1 MRIQKPPR
9 LSRAFGRSSPGA
21 LCEPFSVTTTF
32 EGDRCAIVAVVGD
45 IDLATV
51 GILVECI
58 ETAIRAGGVLVVD
71 LTGVTFCSGAGVR
84 ALHGLR
90 RGAELAGVPVAWVV
104 RSPRMW
110 RLLRGTGVAGFAC
123 YRDRADAL
131 AAVG

>member
-21 LCEPFSVTTTF
+21 LCEPFSVTATF
-32 EGDRCAIVAVVGD
+32 EGAGCAVVAVVGD

-51 GILVECI
+51 GILVECC
-58 ETAIRAGGVLVVD
+58 ETALRAGGVLVVD
-71 LTGVTFCSGAGVR
+71 LTGVTFCSGAGLR
-84 ALHGLR
+84 TLHRLR
-90 RGAELAGVPVAWVV
+90 RGAELAAVPVAWVV

-110 RLLRGTGVAGFAC
+110 RLLRETGATGFSC
-123 YRDRADAL
+123 YRDRAEAL

>member
-21 LCEPFSVTTTF
+21 LCEPFAVTTEF
-32 EGDRCAIVAVVGD
+32 EGARSTVVAVVGD

-51 GILVECI
+51 GILVECV
-58 ETAIRAGGVLVVD
+58 ETAMRAGGVLVLD
-71 LTGVTFCSGAGVR
+71 LGEVTFCSGAGLR
-84 ALHGLR
+84 ALHRLR
-90 RGAELAGVPVAWVV
+90 RTAEEAAVEFACVV
-104 RSPRMW
+104 RSPRLW
-110 RLLRGTGVAGFAC
+110 RLLRETGATGFSC

>member
-32 EGDRCAIVAVVGD
+32 EGDRCAVVAVVGD

-58 ETAIRAGGVLVVD
+58 ETAVRAGGVLVVD
-71 LTGVTFCSGAGVR
+71 LTEVRFCSGAGLR
-84 ALHGLR
+84 ALHRLR
-90 RGAELAGVPVAWVV
+90 RGAELAAVPVAWVV